1 MIKGVLFDMI
11 GEITYFSHN
20 KFASQ
25 TRIERHE
32 IKFNELTFLFSGE
45 MTYIVN
51 GVEHV
56 ITSGDIIYV
65 ASDSIRQRDI
75 GDVPNDYLSINFH
88 SDTPLEFDTVLKNC
102 INNEIKLLLSYF
114 ESAYSSPS
122 TDRQTKLKLALETL
136 ILQITDNLYDNY
148 TSPLSAEIISFISS
162 HYTERITLN
171 DISQATFY
179 SAAYCEN
186 EFKKTTGKSIIN
198 YLIDVRVSAAKKL
211 LAESSM
217 SCARI
222 ATAVGFDDAN
232 YFSRIFK
239 KRTGYS
245 PLKYRDFTG

>member
-1 MIKGVLFDMI
+1 MI

-20 KFASQ
+20 KFATQ
-25 TRIERHE
+25 KRIERHE
-32 IKFNELTFLFSGE
+32 IKFNELTFLISGE
-45 MTYIVN
+45 MTYYVN
-51 GVEHV
+51 DIAHT

-65 ASDSIRQRDI
+65 PSGSIRQREI
-75 GDVPNDYLSINFH
+75 GETLNDYLSINFH
-88 SDTPLEFDTVLKNC
+88 SDTVLDLDTVLKGC
-102 INNEIKLLLSYF
+102 INNEVKLLLNYF
-114 ESAYSSPS
+114 ETAYSSPS
-122 TDRQTKLKLALETL
+122 TDMQAKLKLALETL
-136 ILQITDNLYDNY
+136 ILQITDNLYDSY

-162 HYTERITLN
+162 HYTEKITLN

-198 YLIDVRVSAAKKL
+198 YLIDVRINAAKKL

-222 ATAVGFDDAN
+222 AAAVGFDDAN

-245 PLKYRDFTG
+245 PIRYRDFSGL

>member
-1 MIKGVLFDMI
+1 MI

-20 KFASQ
+20 KFATQ
-25 TRIERHE
+25 KRIERHE
-32 IKFNELTFLFSGE
+32 IKFNELTFLISGE
-45 MTYIVN
+45 MTYYVN
-51 GVEHV
+51 DIAHT

-65 ASDSIRQRDI
+65 PSGSIRQREI
-75 GDVPNDYLSINFH
+75 GETLNDYLSINFH
-88 SDTPLEFDTVLKNC
+88 ADTVLDLDTVLKGC
-102 INNEIKLLLSYF
+102 INNEVKLLLNYF
-114 ESAYSSPS
+114 ETAYSSPS
-122 TDRQTKLKLALETL
+122 TDMQAKLKLALETL
-136 ILQITDNLYDNY
+136 ILQITDNLYDSY

-162 HYTERITLN
+162 HYTEKITLN

-198 YLIDVRVSAAKKL
+198 YLIDVRINAAKKL

-222 ATAVGFDDAN
+222 AAAVGFDDAN
-232 YFSRIFK
+232 YFSRISK

-245 PLKYRDFTG
+245 PIRYRDFSGL

>member
-1 MIKGVLFDMI
+1 MI

-45 MTYIVN
+45 MTYYVN
-51 GVEHV
+51 DVMHV

-65 ASDSIRQRDI
+65 PAGSIRQREM

-88 SDTPLEFDTVLKNC
+88 ADAPLEFDTVLKNC
-102 INNEIKLLLSYF
+102 INNEVKLLLNYY
-114 ESAYSSPS
+114 ETAQSSPS
-122 TDRQTKLKLALETL
+122 TDKQAKLKLALETL
-136 ILQITDNLYDNY
+136 IMQITDNMYDSY
-148 TSPLSAEIISFISS
+148 TSPLSAEIISFITS
-162 HYTERITLN
+162 HYTEKITLN

-198 YLIDVRVSAAKKL
+198 YLIDVRVNAAKKL

-222 ATAVGFDDAN
+222 AAAVGFEDAN

-245 PLKYRDFTG
+245 PLKYRDFTEN

>member
-1 MIKGVLFDMI
+1 MI

-25 TRIERHE
+25 KRIERHE

-45 MTYIVN
+45 MTYYINDVM
-51 GVEHV
+51 HV

-65 ASDSIRQRDI
+65 PAGSIRQRELGEI
-75 GDVPNDYLSINFH
+75 PNDYLSINFH
-88 SDTPLEFDTVLKNC
+88 SDTPLEFDTILKNC
-102 INNEIKLLLSYF
+102 INNEIKLLLNYY
-114 ESAYSSPS
+114 ETAQSSPS
-122 TDRQTKLKLALETL
+122 TDRQAKLRLALETL
-136 ILQITDNLYDNY
+136 IMQITDNMYDNY
-148 TSPLSAEIISFISS
+148 TSPLSAEIISFITS
-162 HYTERITLN
+162 HYTEKITLN

-198 YLIDVRVSAAKKL
+198 YLIDIRVNAAKKL

-222 ATAVGFDDAN
+222 ATAVGFEDAN

-245 PLKYRDFTG
+245 PLKYRDFAE

>member
-1 MIKGVLFDMI
+1 MI

-20 KFASQ
+20 KFATQ
-25 TRIERHE
+25 KRIERHE

-45 MTYIVN
+45 MTYYIN
-51 GVEHV
+51 DAKFV
-56 ITSGDIIYV
+56 ITSGDIIYLP
-65 ASDSIRQRDI
+65 SGSIREREI
-75 GDVPNDYLSINFH
+75 GDSLNDYLSINFH
-88 SDTPLEFDTVLKNC
+88 TDNPLEFDTIIRNC
-102 INNEIKLLLSYF
+102 INNEVKLLLNYF
-114 ESAYSSPS
+114 ETAYSSPS
-122 TDRQTKLKLALETL
+122 TDTQAKLRLALETL
-136 ILQITDNLYDNY
+136 VMQITDNLYDSY

-162 HYTERITLN
+162 HYTKKITLN

-186 EFKKTTGKSIIN
+186 EFKKNTGKSIIN
-198 YLIDVRVSAAKKL
+198 YLIDVRINAAKKL

-222 ATAVGFDDAN
+222 AAAVGFDDAN

>member
-1 MIKGVLFDMI
+1 MI

-25 TRIERHE
+25 KRIERHE
-32 IKFNELTFLFSGE
+32 IKVNELTFLFSGE
-45 MTYIVN
+45 MTYYINDVM
-51 GVEHV
+51 HV

-65 ASDSIRQRDI
+65 PAGSIRQRELGEI
-75 GDVPNDYLSINFH
+75 PNDYLSINFH
-88 SDTPLEFDTVLKNC
+88 SDTPLEFDTILKNC
-102 INNEIKLLLSYF
+102 INNEIKLLLNYY
-114 ESAYSSPS
+114 ETAQSSPS
-122 TDRQTKLKLALETL
+122 TDRQAKLRLALETL
-136 ILQITDNLYDNY
+136 IMQITDNMYDNY
-148 TSPLSAEIISFISS
+148 TSPLSAEIISFITS
-162 HYTERITLN
+162 HYTEKITLN

-198 YLIDVRVSAAKKL
+198 YLIDVRVNAAKKL

-222 ATAVGFDDAN
+222 ATAVGFEDAN

-245 PLKYRDFTG
+245 PLKYRDFAE

>member
-1 MIKGVLFDMI
+1 MI

-25 TRIERHE
+25 KRIERHE

-45 MTYIVN
+45 MTYYINDVM
-51 GVEHV
+51 HV

-65 ASDSIRQRDI
+65 PAGSIRQRELGEI
-75 GDVPNDYLSINFH
+75 PNDYLSINFH
-88 SDTPLEFDTVLKNC
+88 SDTPLEFDTILKNC
-102 INNEIKLLLSYF
+102 INNEIKLLLNYY
-114 ESAYSSPS
+114 ETAQSSPS
-122 TDRQTKLKLALETL
+122 TDRQANHRLALETL
-136 ILQITDNLYDNY
+136 IMQITDNMYDNY
-148 TSPLSAEIISFISS
+148 TSPLSAEIISFITS
-162 HYTERITLN
+162 HYTEKITLN

-198 YLIDVRVSAAKKL
+198 YLIDVRVNAAKKL

-222 ATAVGFDDAN
+222 ATAVGFEDAN

-245 PLKYRDFTG
+245 PLKYRDFAE

>member
-1 MIKGVLFDMI
+1 MI

-25 TRIERHE
+25 KRIERHE

-45 MTYIVN
+45 MTYYINDVM
-51 GVEHV
+51 HV

-65 ASDSIRQRDI
+65 PAGSIRQRELGEI
-75 GDVPNDYLSINFH
+75 PNDYLSINFH
-88 SDTPLEFDTVLKNC
+88 SDTPLEFDTILKNC
-102 INNEIKLLLSYF
+102 INNEIKLLLNYY
-114 ESAYSSPS
+114 ETAQSSPS
-122 TDRQTKLKLALETL
+122 TDRQAKLRLALETL
-136 ILQITDNLYDNY
+136 IMQITDNMYDNY
-148 TSPLSAEIISFISS
+148 TSPLSAEIISFITS
-162 HYTERITLN
+162 HYTEKITLN

-198 YLIDVRVSAAKKL
+198 YLIDVRVNAAKKL

-222 ATAVGFDDAN
+222 ATAVGFEDAN

-245 PLKYRDFTG
+245 PLKYRDFAE

>member
-1 MIKGVLFDMI
+1 MI

-20 KFASQ
+20 KFATQ
-25 TRIERHE
+25 KQIERHE
-32 IKFNELTFLFSGE
+32 IKFNELTFLISGE
-45 MTYIVN
+45 MTYYINDVK
-51 GVEHV
+51 HV
-56 ITSGDIIYV
+56 IKSGDIIYV
-65 ASDSIRQRDI
+65 PSGSIRQREI
-75 GDVPNDYLSINFH
+75 GDVLNDYLSINFH
-88 SDTPLEFDTVLKNC
+88 ADNPLEFETVLNNC
-102 INNEIKLLLSYF
+102 INNEVKLLLNYF
-114 ESAYSSPS
+114 ETAYSSPS
-122 TDRQTKLKLALETL
+122 TDRQAKLKLALETL
-136 ILQITDNLYDNY
+136 ILQITDNLYDSY

-162 HYTERITLN
+162 HYTEKITLN

-198 YLIDVRVSAAKKL
+198 YLIDVRVNAAKKL

-222 ATAVGFDDAN
+222 AAAVGFEDAN

-245 PLKYRDFTG
+245 PLRYRDFTN

>member
-1 MIKGVLFDMI
+1 MI

-20 KFASQ
+20 KFATQ

-32 IKFNELTFLFSGE
+32 IKFSELTFLFSGE
-45 MTYIVN
+45 MTYYVN
-51 GVEHV
+51 DVMHV

-65 ASDSIRQRDI
+65 PSGSIRQREMGEI
-75 GDVPNDYLSINFH
+75 PNDYLSINFH
-88 SDTPLEFDTVLKNC
+88 ADAPLEFDTVLKNC
-102 INNEIKLLLSYF
+102 INNEVKLLLSYF
-114 ESAYSSPS
+114 ESASSSPS
-122 TDRQTKLKLALETL
+122 TDRQAKLKLALETL
-136 ILQITDNLYDNY
+136 IIQITDNMYDSY

-162 HYTERITLN
+162 HYTEKITLN

-186 EFKKTTGKSIIN
+186 EFKKTTGTSIIN
-198 YLIDVRVSAAKKL
+198 YLIDVRVNAAKKL
-211 LAESSM
+211 LAETSL

-222 ATAVGFDDAN
+222 AAAVGFDDAN

>member
-1 MIKGVLFDMI
+1 MI

-25 TRIERHE
+25 KAIERHE
-32 IKFNELTFLFSGE
+32 IKFIELTFLISGE
-45 MTYIVN
+45 MTYYIN
-51 GVEHV
+51 DIKHT
-56 ITSGDIIYV
+56 INTGDIVYV
-65 ASDSIRQRDI
+65 PSGSIRQREMSATL
-75 GDVPNDYLSINFH
+75 NDYVSINFH
-88 SDTPLEFDTVLKNC
+88 MDSRLELDTVLKGC
-102 INNEIKLLLSYF
+102 IDNDVKMLLNYF

-122 TDRQTKLKLALETL
+122 TDRNKKLKLTLETL
-136 ILQITDNLYDNY
+136 ILQITDNLYDSY

-162 HYTERITLN
+162 HYTKKISLN

-198 YLIDVRVSAAKKL
+198 YLIDVRINAAKKL

-222 ATAVGFDDAN
+222 AAAVGFEDAN
-232 YFSRIFK
+232 YFSRVFK

-245 PLKYRDFTG
+245 PLRYRNYTN

>member
-1 MIKGVLFDMI
+1 MI

-20 KFASQ
+20 KFATQ
-25 TRIERHE
+25 KRIERHE
-32 IKFNELTFLFSGE
+32 IKFNELTFLISGE
-45 MTYIVN
+45 MTYYVN
-51 GVEHV
+51 DIPHT

-65 ASDSIRQRDI
+65 PSGSIRQREI
-75 GDVPNDYLSINFH
+75 GETLNDYLSINFH
-88 SDTPLEFDTVLKNC
+88 ADAVLDLDTVLKGC
-102 INNEIKLLLSYF
+102 INNEVKLLLNYF
-114 ESAYSSPS
+114 ETAYSSPS
-122 TDRQTKLKLALETL
+122 TDMQAKLKLALETL
-136 ILQITDNLYDNY
+136 ILQITDNLYDSY

-162 HYTERITLN
+162 HYTEKITLN

-198 YLIDVRVSAAKKL
+198 YLIDVRINAAKKL

-222 ATAVGFDDAN
+222 AAAVGFDDAN

-245 PLKYRDFTG
+245 PIRYRDFSGL

>member
-1 MIKGVLFDMI
+1 MI

-20 KFASQ
+20 KFATQ

-32 IKFNELTFLFSGE
+32 IKFSELTFLFSGE
-45 MTYIVN
+45 MTYYVN
-51 GVEHV
+51 DVMHV

-65 ASDSIRQRDI
+65 PSGSIRQRET

-88 SDTPLEFDTVLKNC
+88 ADAPLEFDTVLKNC
-102 INNEIKLLLSYF
+102 INNEVKLLLSYF
-114 ESAYSSPS
+114 ESANSSPS
-122 TDRQTKLKLALETL
+122 TDRQSKLKLALETL
-136 ILQITDNLYDNY
+136 IIQITDNMYDSY

-162 HYTERITLN
+162 HYTEKITLN

-186 EFKKTTGKSIIN
+186 EFKKTTGTSIIN
-198 YLIDVRVSAAKKL
+198 YLIDVRVNAAKKL
-211 LAESSM
+211 LAETSL

-222 ATAVGFDDAN
+222 AAAVGFDDAN

>member
-1 MIKGVLFDMI
+1 MI

-32 IKFNELTFLFSGE
+32 IKFNELTFLFTGE
-45 MTYIVN
+45 MTYYVN
-51 GVEHV
+51 DVTHV
-56 ITSGDIIYV
+56 IRSGDIIYV
-65 ASDSIRQRDI
+65 PAGSIRQRETQE
-75 GDVPNDYLSINFH
+75 VPNDYLSINFQ
-88 SDTPLEFDTVLKNC
+88 SDTTLEFDTILKNC
-102 INNEIKLLLSYF
+102 INNEVKLLLSYF
-114 ESAYSSPS
+114 ETAYSSPS
-122 TDRQTKLKLALETL
+122 TDRQSKLKLALETL
-136 ILQITDNLYDNY
+136 IMQITDNMYDSY

-162 HYTERITLN
+162 HYTEKITLN

-198 YLIDVRVSAAKKL
+198 YLIDVRVNAAKKL

-222 ATAVGFDDAN
+222 AAAVGFDDAN

-245 PLKYRDFTG
+245 PLKYRDFVE

>member
-1 MIKGVLFDMI
+1 MI

-25 TRIERHE
+25 KRIERHE

-45 MTYIVN
+45 MTYYINDVM
-51 GVEHV
+51 HV

-65 ASDSIRQRDI
+65 PAGSIRQRELGEI
-75 GDVPNDYLSINFH
+75 PNDYLSINFH
-88 SDTPLEFDTVLKNC
+88 SDTPLEFDTILKNC
-102 INNEIKLLLSYF
+102 INNEIKLLLNYY
-114 ESAYSSPS
+114 ETAQSSPS
-122 TDRQTKLKLALETL
+122 TDRQAKLRLALETL
-136 ILQITDNLYDNY
+136 IMQITDNMYDNY
-148 TSPLSAEIISFISS
+148 TSPLSAEIISFITS
-162 HYTERITLN
+162 HYTEKITLN

-198 YLIDVRVSAAKKL
+198 YLIDVRVNAAKKL

-222 ATAVGFDDAN
+222 AAAVGFEDAN

-239 KRTGYS
+239 KYRSLS
-245 PLKYRDFTG
+245 PLRYRENFH

>member
-1 MIKGVLFDMI
+1 MI

-20 KFASQ
+20 KFSSPKQ
-25 TRIERHE
+25 IERHE
-32 IKFNELTFLFSGE
+32 IKFNELTFLISGE
-45 MTYIVN
+45 MTYYINDVKY
-51 GVEHV
+51 V

-65 ASDSIRQRDI
+65 PPGSIRQRETGDI
-75 GDVPNDYLSINFH
+75 LNDYLSINFH
-88 SDTPLEFDTVLKNC
+88 TDSLLEFDTILKNC
-102 INNEIKLLLSYF
+102 INNEVRLLLNYF
-114 ESAYSSPS
+114 ETAYFSPS
-122 TDRQTKLKLALETL
+122 TDRQAKLRLTLEALL
-136 ILQITDNLYDNY
+136 MQITDNLYDSY

-162 HYTERITLN
+162 HYAEKITLN

-198 YLIDVRVSAAKKL
+198 YLIDVRVNAAKKL

-222 ATAVGFDDAN
+222 AAAVGFEDAN

-245 PLKYRDFTG
+245 PLKYRDFSG

>member
-1 MIKGVLFDMI
+1 MI

-25 TRIERHE
+25 KRIERHE
-32 IKFNELTFLFSGE
+32 IKFNELTFLISGE
-45 MTYIVN
+45 MTYFVN
-51 GVEHV
+51 DTPHT

-65 ASDSIRQRDI
+65 PSGSIRQREI
-75 GDVPNDYLSINFH
+75 GETLNDYLSINFH
-88 SDTPLEFDTVLKNC
+88 SDTILELDTVLKGC
-102 INNEIKLLLSYF
+102 INNEVKLLLNYF
-114 ESAYSSPS
+114 ETAYSSPS
-122 TDRQTKLKLALETL
+122 TDRQAKLKLALETL
-136 ILQITDNLYDNY
+136 IIQITDNLYDSY

-198 YLIDVRVSAAKKL
+198 YLIDVRISAAKKL

-222 ATAVGFDDAN
+222 AAAVGFDDAN

-245 PLKYRDFTG
+245 PLRYRDFSGL

>member
-1 MIKGVLFDMI
+1 MI

-20 KFASQ
+20 KFATQ
-25 TRIERHE
+25 KQIERHE

-45 MTYIVN
+45 MTYYVN
-51 GVEHV
+51 DIKYV
-56 ITSGDIIYV
+56 ITSGDIIHV
-65 ASDSIRQRDI
+65 PAGSIRQRET
-75 GDVPNDYLSINFH
+75 GETLNDYLSINFH
-88 SDTPLEFDTVLKNC
+88 SDSPLEFDTILKNC
-102 INNEIKLLLSYF
+102 VNNEVKLLLSYF
-114 ESAYSSPS
+114 ETAYSSPS
-122 TDRQTKLKLALETL
+122 TDRQAKLKMTLET
-136 ILQITDNLYDNY
+136 IIMQITDNMYDSY

-162 HYTERITLN
+162 HYTKKITLN

-198 YLIDVRVSAAKKL
+198 YLIDVRINAAKKL

-222 ATAVGFDDAN
+222 AAAVGFDDAN

-239 KRTGYS
+239 RRTGYS
-245 PLKYRDFTG
+245 PLKYRDFSG

>member
-1 MIKGVLFDMI
+1 MI

-20 KFASQ
+20 KFATQ
-25 TRIERHE
+25 KRIERHE
-32 IKFNELTFLFSGE
+32 IKFNELTFLISGE
-45 MTYIVN
+45 MIYYINDVK
-51 GVEHV
+51 HST
-56 ITSGDIIYV
+56 TSGDIIYV
-65 ASDSIRQRDI
+65 PPGSIRQREI

-88 SDTPLEFDTVLKNC
+88 ADSPLEFDTILKNC
-102 INNEIKLLLSYF
+102 INNEVRILLNYF
-114 ESAYSSPS
+114 ETAYSSPS
-122 TDRQTKLKLALETL
+122 TDMQSKLRFALETL
-136 ILQITDNLYDNY
+136 ILQITDNLYDSY

-162 HYTERITLN
+162 HYTEKITLN

-198 YLIDVRVSAAKKL
+198 YLIDVRVNAAKKL

-222 ATAVGFDDAN
+222 ATAVGFEDAN

-245 PLKYRDFTG
+245 PLKFRAFFG

>member
-1 MIKGVLFDMI
+1 MI

-20 KFASQ
+20 KFATQ
-25 TRIERHE
+25 KRIERHE
-32 IKFNELTFLFSGE
+32 IKFNELTFLISGE
-45 MTYIVN
+45 MTYYVN
-51 GVEHV
+51 DIAHT

-65 ASDSIRQRDI
+65 PSGSIRQREI
-75 GDVPNDYLSINFH
+75 GETLNDYLSINFH
-88 SDTPLEFDTVLKNC
+88 ADTVLDLDTVLKGC
-102 INNEIKLLLSYF
+102 INNEVKLLLNYF
-114 ESAYSSPS
+114 ETAYSSPS
-122 TDRQTKLKLALETL
+122 TDMQAKLKLALETL
-136 ILQITDNLYDNY
+136 ILQITDNLYDSY

-162 HYTERITLN
+162 HYTEKITLN

-198 YLIDVRVSAAKKL
+198 YLIDVRINAAKKL

-222 ATAVGFDDAN
+222 AAAVGFDDAN

-245 PLKYRDFTG
+245 PIRYRDFSGL